1 MSYLPNYGT
10 IFSTCNDV
18 YLKILEESRK
28 AVMKELNRDGPLWRI
43 KNTCPACSY
52 RLHGEKELTFSVLIT
67 MDGNNSLKRMRR
79 DLKSEDKVDERG
91 HERPD
96 SRAAPGDYYLTRE
109 EVDKWAKGVMEDELV
124 KVMPVSNYLKL
135 NWPIC

>member
-1 MSYLPNYGT
+1 MSFLPNYGT

-52 RLHGEKELTFSVLIT
+52 RLHGEKELTFSVLLM

-79 DLKSEDKVDERG
+79 DTKSEDDLGVDEQRR
-91 HERPD
+91 ERPD
-96 SRAAPGDYYLTRE
+96 SRAAPSDYYLTRE
-109 EVDKWAKGVMEDELV
+109 EVDKWAKGVLEEELV
-124 KVMPVSNYLKL
+124 KVVSNYLK
-135 NWPIC
+135 